1 MVTQLAFRDVKF
13 TPINHNNQIWFTSK
27 ELAAALKYASTKA
40 VTDIYNKNID
50 EFTDGMSQ
58 VVESTTSGN
67 YRKKTRIFSL
77 RGAHLIAM
85 FARTPVAK
93 EFRRWVLDILDR
105 EIQQSPITKQFTD
118 NELCTLAWLWRA
130 KKKNWIFSIEKFNNP
145 QSQNNSLITNF
156 AHLLGYGGQ
165 VTQC

>member
-58 VVESTTSGN
+58 VVESTTDL
-67 YRKKTRIFSL
+67 T
-77 RGAHLIAM
+77 
-85 FARTPVAK
+85 
-93 EFRRWVLDILDR
+93 
-105 EIQQSPITKQFTD
+105 QQ
-118 NELCTLAWLWRA
+118 
-130 KKKNWIFSIEKFNNP
+130 
-145 QSQNNSLITNF
+145 
-156 AHLLGYGGQ
+156 
-165 VTQC
+165 